1 MMGNHVR
8 QAEQRAVVAGS
19 GLLLQKTRCGDGLSG
34 IE

>member
-8 QAEQRAVVAGS
+8 QGEQRAVVAGS
-19 GLLLQKTRCGDGLSG
+19 GLLLQKTRCGDGLSE